1 MSNYLNIYHDRNT
14 NLIHLWDDEKGYL
27 KFEYQRYGFKKS
39 NKGKYKTIDG
49 VPVEKVTRWSNEDES
64 KGLMYESDVR
74 PVVRT
79 LIDMYLES
87 DTPSDKHNIMTYDI
101 EVSGEG
107 GYALPS
113 NPTNPITSISFHLSS
128 TNQYFVL
135 LLDTDKRIDNKTIDN
150 VFVYRFN
157 TEVELLQ
164 EFLGLYVHHKPT
176 IVTGWNIDYF
186 DNPYLYNRLM
196 TLLGVEYANLLSPIG
211 IVNKDKFDVLEFA
224 GVSFVDY
231 LTLYKQYTYSEQ
243 PSYSLEAISRHE
255 LKRGKVSYEGTL
267 DNLYNTDID
276 KFIKYNVTDVELVV
290 EIDNKLKFIL
300 QALGVAHKGHVPLC
314 DIFKTTRFLDGACL
328 TYIRRLGIVAPNI
341 RRREQSEIDKS
352 NAGGAE
358 FEGAY
363 VKDPTPGRY
372 EWVFDEDLESLYP
385 NIIRTLNIS
394 PETKVTKVTNW
405 GVDTDADSFIVDYKS
420 NRLQLSRNDLFEFL
434 KKHTFTI
441 SSTGVIYNNS
451 VAGIIPSILN
461 TWLSERAEYRSLAK
475 KYGEQGDIVKRTF
488 YDSRQLTAKI
498 IANSLYGALGNGGFR
513 FYDVDN
519 AEAITLGG
527 QEVIKYCNKISNEW
541 YNTKLDTNNVDY
553 VIYVDTDSMFLSAKP
568 FIELLQ
574 NRMSKTCSKQE
585 SADITQK
592 VSVELEKYI
601 NDSFPDFAKR
611 TFNADTHFLKIKQ
624 EYVSESAFWVAK
636 KRYAQKIVME
646 KGVSIDAMTK
656 GEKKWKLDV
665 KGMDVVRSNFPKSFR
680 EFMSKLLIMILDN
693 EPKASIDSALLTFKD
708 SISVSNVL
716 DIMLPTGVKEISKYS
731 TGTLFK
737 RLKGTPAHVK
747 AAMNYNDFL
756 IYFNINSLPP
766 IGNGDK
772 IKWAYL
778 LNNPYGVASVALKGY
793 DDPKQI
799 VDLVTQYIDRDAL
812 FESALTNKVQ
822 DFYNALNFGTVPVNN
837 NINEFFSF

>member
-1 MSNYLNIYHDRNT
+1 MNNYLNIYHDRNT

-27 KFEYQRYGFKKS
+27 KFEFKRYGFKKS
-39 NKGKYKTIDG
+39 TKGKYKTIDG
-49 VPVEKVTRWSNEDES
+49 VTVEKVYRWSKEDEL
-64 KGLMYESDVR
+64 KGQMYESDVR

-87 DTPSDKHNIMTYDI
+87 DTPSDKHNVMTYDI
-101 EVSGEG
+101 EVSGDG

-113 NPTNPITSISFHLSS
+113 NPTNPITSISFHLS
-128 TNQYFVL
+128 NINEYFVL
-135 LLDTDKRIDNKTIDN
+135 LLDSDKRITNSKNKN
-150 VFVYRFN
+150 VSLFRFD
-157 TEVELLQ
+157 TEAEMLR

-176 IVTGWNIDYF
+176 IVTGWNTDYF
-186 DNPYLYNRLM
+186 DNPYLYNRLIRE
-196 TLLGVEYANLLSPIG
+196 LGVEYANLLSPIG

-224 GVSFVDY
+224 GVSFIDY

-255 LKRGKVSYEGTL
+255 LKRGKISYTGTL
-267 DNLYNTDID
+267 DNLYKTDID
-276 KFIKYNVTDVELVV
+276 TFIKYNVTDVELVV
-290 EIDNKLKFIL
+290 ELDNKLKFIS
-300 QALGVAHKGHVPLC
+300 QALGVAHKGHVPLT

-341 RRREQSEIDKS
+341 RRKEQSEIDS
-352 NAGGAE
+352 IESGGAD

-363 VKDPTPGRY
+363 VKDPNPGRY
-372 EWVFDEDLESLYP
+372 EWIFDEDLESLYP

-394 PETKVTKVTNW
+394 PETKVSKVKNW
-405 GVDTDADSFIVDYKS
+405 SVGTENDSFTVDYKS
-420 NRLQLSRNDLFEFL
+420 NSLNLRRNDLMEFL
-434 KKHTFTI
+434 KKNTYTI
-441 SSTGVIYNNS
+441 SSTGVIYNNTS
-451 VAGIIPSILN
+451 PGIIPSILN

-475 KYGEQGDIVKRTF
+475 KYGEQGDIVKRNF

-527 QEVIKYCNKISNEW
+527 QEVIKYCNRISNEW
-541 YNTKLDTNNVDY
+541 YNNKIGTKDVDY
-553 VIYVDTDSMFLSAKP
+553 VIYTDTDSMFLSAKP
-568 FIELLQ
+568 FIEMFEQRLG
-574 NRMSKTCSKQE
+574 KTCSKQE
-585 SADITQK
+585 CADLTQK

-601 NDSFPDFAKR
+601 NDSFSDFAKR
-611 TFNADTHFLKIKQ
+611 TFNSDTHFFKIKQ
-624 EYVSESAFWVAK
+624 EYVSESGFWVAK

-646 KGVSIDAMTK
+646 KGVSIEAMTK

-693 EPKASIDSALLTFKD
+693 EPKETIDSAVLNFKD
-708 SISVSNVL
+708 SISASNVL

-737 RLKGTPAHVK
+737 RAKGTPAHVK

-756 IYFNINSLPP
+756 LYFNINSLPP
-766 IGNGDK
+766 IGDGDK
-772 IKWAYL
+772 IKWTYL
-778 LNNPYGVASVALKGY
+778 INNPYGVESIALKGY
-793 DDPKQI
+793 DDPEQI
-799 VDLVTQYIDRDAL
+799 VDLVDKFIDREAL
-812 FESALTNKVQ
+812 FESALSKKIQ
-822 DFYNALNFGTVPVNN
+822 DFYNSLSFGTVPANN
-837 NINEFFSF
+837 NLSDFFTF